1 MNAGVYNGENMMM
14 TLNETQMQ
22 TLDKAVRECVDSLT
36 RSDGE
41 KEFRKDVASRMKE
54 EFEIS
59 TSEFNNLVKERYNED
74 CSNKIEKL
82 QAVVDL
88 SDQLKNSSKT

>member
-1 MNAGVYNGENMMM
+1 MM